1 MATFTAVE
9 QRAYIK
15 IEYYRDT
22 KRVKILNTL
31 KSVCGKDALP
41 KTTVYRWTDELKRGY
56 VGFENKHSPGRPVE
70 ATAQEKIHELLKTDR
85 KSYLNE
91 ISEGYNKQKYHK
103 IT

>member
-41 KTTVYRWTDELKRGY
+41 KTTPNYLYYWTTNSLEEDFFLNLKNTGLQF
-56 VGFENKHSPGRPVE
+56 GNMKP
-70 ATAQEKIHELLKTDR
+70 
-85 KSYLNE
+85 
-91 ISEGYNKQKYHK
+91 
-103 IT
+103 

>member
-15 IEYYRDT
+15 IEYYIDT

-41 KTTVYRWTDELKRGY
+41 KTAINVSFSLKKKSSFLGVDVLLSRSSGLNLFFHDAKAM
-56 VGFENKHSPGRPVE
+56 VFQVVLIFLSSENHCLD
-70 ATAQEKIHELLKTDR
+70 I
-85 KSYLNE
+85 
-91 ISEGYNKQKYHK
+91 
-103 IT
+103 

>member
-41 KTTVYRWTDELKRGY
+41 KTTVYRWPEKTNEWTDEFKKGILLRHKAGQEGRGEILL
-56 VGFENKHSPGRPVE
+56 ENSFMR
-70 ATAQEKIHELLKTDR
+70 
-85 KSYLNE
+85 
-91 ISEGYNKQKYHK
+91 
-103 IT
+103 

>member
-1 MATFTAVE
+1 MKFGIYLVRLVSHSHITSGVRMMTSRTGIRSTMATFTAVE

-41 KTTVYRWTDELKRGY
+41 KTTVYRWTDEFKKGICW
-56 VGFENKHSPGRPVE
+56 F
-70 ATAQEKIHELLKTDR
+70 
-85 KSYLNE
+85 
-91 ISEGYNKQKYHK
+91 
-103 IT
+103 

>member
-1 MATFTAVE
+1 MMTSSIVTSRRALVFEAQWPRFTAVE

-41 KTTVYRWTDELKRGY
+41 KTTVYRWTDEFKKGICW
-56 VGFENKHSPGRPVE
+56 F
-70 ATAQEKIHELLKTDR
+70 
-85 KSYLNE
+85 
-91 ISEGYNKQKYHK
+91 
-103 IT
+103 

>member
-1 MATFTAVE
+1 MKFGIYLVRLVSHSHITSGDDVINRDVTSRTGIRSTMATFTAVE

-41 KTTVYRWTDELKRGY
+41 KTTVYRWTDEFKKGICW
-56 VGFENKHSPGRPVE
+56 F
-70 ATAQEKIHELLKTDR
+70 
-85 KSYLNE
+85 
-91 ISEGYNKQKYHK
+91 
-103 IT
+103 

>member
-41 KTTVYRWTDELKRGY
+41 KTTVYRWTDEFK
-56 VGFENKHSPGRPVE
+56 KGRLTDTERRTLTIVIAPP
-70 ATAQEKIHELLKTDR
+70 KYSSGELNMDAP
-85 KSYLNE
+85 
-91 ISEGYNKQKYHK
+91 KY
-103 IT
+103 

>member
-41 KTTVYRWTDELKRGY
+41 KTTVYRWTDEFRGAKHGCTQILKFGE
-56 VGFENKHSPGRPVE
+56 VS
-70 ATAQEKIHELLKTDR
+70 KIWNQ
-85 KSYLNE
+85 SVVLNLRSRF
-91 ISEGYNKQKYHK
+91 ILGLH

>member
-31 KSVCGKDALP
+31 KSVCESPSPKYALHQIIYTIGLLIFRRRFFF
-41 KTTVYRWTDELKRGY
+41 KFEKYWFTIREYEALK
-56 VGFENKHSPGRPVE
+56 SPCMTFTIRN
-70 ATAQEKIHELLKTDR
+70 TFI
-85 KSYLNE
+85 
-91 ISEGYNKQKYHK
+91 
-103 IT
+103 